1 MSADLIMDMQAMNAK
16 LNAAVRML
24 RKTGTDYATAERDY
38 KVLLRQE
45 SLKLRD
51 DGMAVTLID
60 KTVYG
65 IREVA
70 EARMKRDIAEAVY
83 RANQESINV
92 LKLQLRLMDN
102 QVSREWGT
110 PQSS

>member
-1 MSADLIMDMQAMNAK
+1 MSADLMLDIQAKISK
-16 LNAAVRML
+16 LDTSIRML
-24 RKTGTDYATAERDY
+24 RKTGTEYAEAERDY
-38 KVLLRQE
+38 KILLRQE
-45 SLKLRD
+45 ALKLRD
-51 DGMAVTLID
+51 AGTAIGLID

-70 EARMKRDIAEAVY
+70 EARMRRDIAEATY

-92 LKLQLRLMDN
+92 LKLQIRILDN
-102 QVSREWGT
+102 QIGREWST